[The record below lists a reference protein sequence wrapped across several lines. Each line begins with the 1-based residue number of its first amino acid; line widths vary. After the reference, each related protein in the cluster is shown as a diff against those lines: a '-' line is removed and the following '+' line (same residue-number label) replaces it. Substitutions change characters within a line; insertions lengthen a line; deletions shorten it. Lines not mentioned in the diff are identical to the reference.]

1 MLTVSSLSSVLVMIN
16 HIHILHIVPNVL
28 TCLRFQV
35 EGTPK
40 KHVAEEFEEFDYSD
54 LYGDLS
60 ISTVTAGPNVT
71 DYEVRLPIRD
81 WLLPLCTVCH
91 FLCLC

>member
-1 MLTVSSLSSVLVMIN
+1 M
-16 HIHILHIVPNVL
+16 PNGL
-28 TCLRFQV
+28 TCLRLQV

-40 KHVAEEFEEFDYSD
+40 KYVAEEFEEFDYSD

-71 DYEVRLPIRD
+71 DYEVRLTIRD
-81 WLLPLCTVCH
+81 WLLCSLY
-91 FLCLC
+91 FLSFPVSVLNSQDRRV